1 MANDLLYYIA
11 LTGVPQIG
19 DVQMR
24 ELLQHFDSAKDIFL
38 AKKNHLEKIPGIG
51 SIRAHNIKAF
61 KDFSRAE
68 EELTFT
74 EKYKIHVLVPGN
86 INYPRRL
93 LNCYDAPSV
102 LYYKGGADLNMDK
115 VVSVIGSR
123 THTDYGR
130 EMTNRIIEELSEYRV
145 LVVSGLAYGI
155 DAIAHKTALKNELP
169 TIGVL
174 AHGLDRIYPSAHSS
188 LAKEMIRDGG
198 ILSDFMSGTKPDKQ
212 NFPKRNRIVAG
223 IADATIVIETSL
235 QGGSMITAELAGN
248 YNKDV
253 FAVPGRAND
262 IKSAGC
268 NYLISSNK
276 AALIT
281 SGKDII
287 ECMNWDTRV
296 LPKKKIRQTV
306 LFSELT
312 PEQSAITEILSKKD
326 AVHIDEI
333 NLSCD
338 FSSSIIAAAILDL
351 ELQGLIT
358 SLPGKLYKL
367 N

>member
-1 MANDLLYYIA
+1 MINDILHHVA
-11 LTGVPQIG
+11 LTLVPQIG

-24 ELLQHFDSAKDIFL
+24 ELLQHFESAKDIFL
-38 AKKNHLEKIPGIG
+38 AKKSKLEKIPGIG
-51 SIRAHNIKAF
+51 SIRAYHIKAF
-61 KDFSRAE
+61 KNFSKAE
-68 EELTFT
+68 EEITFA
-74 EKYKIHVLVPGN
+74 EKYKIQILIPGN
-86 INYPRRL
+86 PNYPKRL
-93 LNCYDAPSV
+93 FNCYDAPSV
-102 LYYKGGADLNMDK
+102 LYYKGTADLNANK
-115 VVSVIGSR
+115 IVSVIGSR
-123 THTDYGR
+123 THTDYGK
-130 EMTNRIIEELSEYRV
+130 EMTTCIIEELSEYNM

-155 DAIAHKTALKNELP
+155 DAIAHKTALKNNLP
-169 TIGVL
+169 TVGIL

-188 LAKEMIRDGG
+188 LAKDMIKNGG

-253 FAVPGRAND
+253 FAVPGKATD

-268 NYLISSNK
+268 NYLIKSNK
-276 AALIT
+276 AALVT

-287 ECMNWDTRV
+287 DFMNWDTRV
-296 LPKKKIRQTV
+296 LPKKARQAA
-306 LFSELT
+306 LFTELT
-312 PEQSAITEILSKKD
+312 PEQTAVTELLSKKET
-326 AVHIDEI
+326 VHIDEI
-333 NLSCD
+333 NLNCN
-338 FSSSIIAAAILDL
+338 FSSSIIAAAILNL

>member
-1 MANDLLYYIA
+1 MNNDILHHIA
-11 LTGVPQIG
+11 LTLVPQIG

-24 ELLQHFDSAKDIFL
+24 ELLQHFESAKDIFL
-38 AKKNHLEKIPGIG
+38 TKKTNLEKIPGIG
-51 SIRAHNIKAF
+51 SIRAQHIKAF

-68 EELTFT
+68 EEIAFT
-74 EKYKIHVLVPGN
+74 EKYKIQILTPGN
-86 INYPRRL
+86 PNYPKRL
-93 LNCYDAPSV
+93 LNCYDSPSV
-102 LYYKGGADLNMDK
+102 LYYKGTADLNTAK
-115 VVSVIGSR
+115 IISVIGSR
-123 THTDYGR
+123 THTEYGR
-130 EMTNRIIEELSEYRV
+130 EMTTRIIEELAEHKV

-155 DAIAHKTALKNELP
+155 DAIAHKIALKNDLP
-169 TIGVL
+169 TVGIL

-188 LAKEMIRDGG
+188 LAKDMIKDGG

-212 NFPKRNRIVAG
+212 NFPKRNRIVAA

-253 FAVPGRAND
+253 FAVPGKATD
-262 IKSAGC
+262 VKSAGC
-268 NYLISSNK
+268 NYLVRSNK

-281 SGKDII
+281 CGKDII
-287 ECMNWDTRV
+287 DFMNWDTRV
-296 LPKKKIRQTV
+296 SPKKIRQAV
-306 LFSELT
+306 LFTELT
-312 PEQSAITEILSKKD
+312 PEQTAIVELLSKKD

-333 NLSCD
+333 NLNCD
-338 FSSSIIAAAILDL
+338 FSSSIIAAAILNL
-351 ELQGLIT
+351 ELQGLII